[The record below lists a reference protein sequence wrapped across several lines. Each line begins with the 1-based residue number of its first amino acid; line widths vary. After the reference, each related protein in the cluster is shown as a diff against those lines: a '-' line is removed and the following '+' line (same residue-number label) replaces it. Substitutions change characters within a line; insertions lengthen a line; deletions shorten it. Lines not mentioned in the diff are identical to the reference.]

1 MFDMSFIR
9 LVCFYHTKKETS
21 GADPGK
27 FSGGSEPPTLNFNKK
42 KKKKKKDAKGG
53 GVSYGVNQVIYNATV
68 LFE

>member
-27 FSGGSEPPTLNFNKK
+27 FSGGGGGSEPPTLNFNKK
-42 KKKKKKDAKGG
+42 KKKKKKMQKGRG
-53 GVSYGVNQVIYNATV
+53 QLWG
-68 LFE
+68 